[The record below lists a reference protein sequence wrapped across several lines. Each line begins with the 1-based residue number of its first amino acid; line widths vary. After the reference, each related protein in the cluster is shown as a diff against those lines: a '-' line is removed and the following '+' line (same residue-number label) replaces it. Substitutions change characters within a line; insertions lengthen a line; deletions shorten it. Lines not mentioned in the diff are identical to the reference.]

1 MIRYNNNWFSSR
13 CALNELAMY
22 ERVSEREGDREYNP
36 NAKKYFVCIALLHM
50 CAQQKDLII
59 CNVAKHF
66 SKEPFYMCLS
76 KNDGQKNYFKV
87 AHDFCSLQIPRQM
100 PHKRK

>member
-1 MIRYNNNWFSSR
+1 
-13 CALNELAMY
+13 MY
-22 ERVSEREGDREYNP
+22 RERERERDRES
-36 NAKKYFVCIALLHM
+36 KYDTKNSFDCTARLHM

-76 KNDGQKNYFKV
+76 ENDGQKNYFKV
-87 AHDFCSLQIPRQM
+87 AHDFCS
-100 PHKRK
+100 

>member
-22 ERVSEREGDREYNP
+22 ERVSERDIESMILMQ
-36 NAKKYFVCIALLHM
+36 KKYFVSIALLHM

-59 CNVAKHF
+59 YNVAKHF
-66 SKEPFYMCLS
+66 SKEPFYMCLRE
-76 KNDGQKNYFKV
+76 NDGQKNVFKV
-87 AHDFCSLQIPRQM
+87 AHDFCS
-100 PHKRK
+100 